1 MAGGLQYVKLSDAF
15 GYTSAATSEAVG
27 YPLSRATDW
36 TSTRP
41 LARTWRSTATT
52 TQVINFNFG
61 GLKNGTWLA
70 LLNVNF
76 TQVQIAVSGNGGSSF
91 TDIVTGSGT
100 LTTKTISKDWTDPQ
114 GYYKYFLATPYTGK
128 DFASIV
134 IPSQTPTDNAG
145 YFSIGLVAWG
155 NSLTTMSQYFHD
167 PLGEEYIDPE
177 YRVEGKDWTESTPAG
192 ISYRTLTM
200 KNIVKDAAQMQE
212 WHAVRLL
219 KPHTRV
225 LWYANQDNSSEVE
238 LRVRNQPARITRH
251 GVSQEIDTG
260 FRSLA

>member
-1 MAGGLQYVKLSDAF
+1 MAGGLQYVKLTDAF
-15 GYTSAATSEAVG
+15 GFVTFATTAAAG
-27 YPLSRATDW
+27 YGVLRLSDW
-36 TSTRP
+36 NGTRP
-41 LARTWRSTATT
+41 LARTWRSVGTT
-52 TQVINFNFG
+52 TQTIFCNFG
-61 GLKNGTWLA
+61 SLKNGTWVT

-76 TQVQIAVSGNGGSSF
+76 TQVQIAVSADGLTF
-91 TDIVTGSGT
+91 TDIVTGAGT
-100 LTTKTISKDWTDPQ
+100 DTTRTISKDWTDPQ

-128 DFASIV
+128 LWGRIV

-145 YFSIGLVAWG
+145 YFSIGLLAWG
-155 NSLTTMSQYFHD
+155 NNIITMSQYFHD

-192 ISYRTLTM
+192 ISYRTITM

-212 WHAVRLL
+212 WHVLRLL
-219 KPHTRV
+219 KPHTRL
-225 LWYANQDNSSEVE
+225 LWYANQDNNSEVE